1 LGEEPPKEYSPDAL
15 PLIASLNN
23 SRGEWLFTGQINSV
37 GNESKFEAAM
47 EIQGGF
53 KNRIRVDSFPQW
65 QVAIAWP
72 RANPTEGLV
81 LNIMALPEPTGINW
95 MLAPQ
100 IPSKEKKPTVGPPK
114 MYEGAWDAKTAT
126 LTWTSKQMR
135 SPLKKDDA
143 AEEPDE
149 PKSTFD
155 MVVKANGEIQ
165 LTDYQHNDSI
175 RISGQ
180 TAARVGEPYVEEEA
194 AIPKLP
200 GGYKVF
206 FASRLEVALVTKSGR
221 FVAGPRLEKIG
232 CEGNL
237 IFGLTSLYDNSKERS
252 DTLGYFWLDTT
263 TGEITKGM
271 ELAAWREALKSKGI
285 SEPRLFA
292 PESVGEQY

>member
-1 LGEEPPKEYSPDAL
+1 M
-15 PLIASLNN
+15 
-23 SRGEWLFTGQINSV
+23 QV
-37 GNESKFEAAM
+37 
-47 EIQGGF
+47 QGGF
-53 KNRIRVDSFPQW
+53 KSMLRQDSFPQW
-65 QVAIAWP
+65 QIAIGWP
-72 RANPTEGLV
+72 RENPTDGLGLV
-81 LNIMALPEPTGINW
+81 VMALPEPDGIKWTLLTQLSSNNG
-95 MLAPQ
+95 
-100 IPSKEKKPTVGPPK
+100 KPVPGRHK

-221 FVAGPRLEKIG
+221 FVAGPRLEKLG

-237 IFGLTSLYDNSKERS
+237 IFGLTSLYTDSKERS